1 VHGMT
6 VATRNVADFLPTG
19 VALINPWEFAG

>member
-19 VALINPWEFAG
+19 VALINPWEFEG